1 MVDVI
6 TYMKK
11 QLKGIERKDFKSL
24 STIHPFL
31 NSMREEDKKYLFQGD
46 KLKGFDNAKT
56 TVSSKKNV
64 WLE

>member
-1 MVDVI
+1 
-6 TYMKK
+6 
-11 QLKGIERKDFKSL
+11 
-24 STIHPFL
+24 
-31 NSMREEDKKYLFQGD
+31 MREEDKKYLFQGD

>member
-1 MVDVI
+1 MDMVDVI

-11 QLKGIERKDFKSL
+11 QLKGIERNW